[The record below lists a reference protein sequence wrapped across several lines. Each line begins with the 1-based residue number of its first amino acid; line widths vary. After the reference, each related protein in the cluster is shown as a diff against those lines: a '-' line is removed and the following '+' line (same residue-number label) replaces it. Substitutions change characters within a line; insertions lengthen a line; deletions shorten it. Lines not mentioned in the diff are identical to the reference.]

1 MRKIRVLIVDDQL
14 LMRDGL
20 KTILSTQQDIEV
32 AGQAENGQDAVFKA
46 AELKPDV
53 ILMDIKMPVMNGVEA
68 TKKILESSKD
78 IKILILTTFD
88 DDEYVIDALSYGATG
103 YMLKDI
109 DGQKLIQGVRDA
121 FEGNILLP
129 GKIAKKLV
137 DGIGRG
143 QRESIE
149 SNDAEIISQLS
160 NRELEIAKLMVE
172 GMDSRQI
179 AKRLFLSQG
188 TVKNYMSNIYT
199 IIGTNDRAKAV
210 ILLKNLGL

>member
-1 MRKIRVLIVDDQL
+1 MRKIRVLIADDQL

-32 AGQAENGQDAVFKA
+32 AGQAENGQDAVLKT
-46 AELKPDV
+46 AELMPDV

-68 TKKILESSKD
+68 TKKILESGKD

-88 DDEYVIDALSYGATG
+88 DDEYIIDALSYGASG
-103 YMLKDI
+103 YILKDI

-121 FEGNILLP
+121 FNGNILLP

-137 DGIGRG
+137 DSIGRG
-143 QRESIE
+143 QRKNIK
-149 SNDAEIISQLS
+149 NNNAEIISQMS
-160 NRELEIAKLMVE
+160 NRELEIAKLMAE
-172 GMDSRQI
+172 GMDSKQI
-179 AKRLFLSQG
+179 AKKLFLSQG

-199 IIGTNDRAKAV
+199 IIGTNDRAKAAN
-210 ILLKNLGL
+210 LLKDLGF